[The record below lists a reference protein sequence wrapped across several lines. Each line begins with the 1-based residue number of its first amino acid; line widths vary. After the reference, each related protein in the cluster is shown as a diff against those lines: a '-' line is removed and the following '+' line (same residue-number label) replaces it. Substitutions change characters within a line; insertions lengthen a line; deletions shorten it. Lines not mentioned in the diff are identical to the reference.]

1 MAKFYGIGTGPG
13 DSSLLTVKA
22 VNTLK
27 NIDVLYTPE
36 AKKGGDS
43 LALSIVKEYVP
54 HTVEIKSRHFP
65 MSIHGE
71 EKIQAWDE
79 VSNEIVNDVKNGKDV
94 GFITLGDPMIY
105 STYVYVMERI
115 MDDIEVETIPG
126 ISSFSNIA
134 SNQNFPLVMDTDPLV
149 VIPCTME
156 EERIDEALQKHDCIV
171 LMKIY
176 KKINLI
182 LEKLEKY
189 DLIDHAILV
198 SNSSQEREVVFK
210 NLRDED
216 IDEKI
221 SYFSTILINKNNKKK
236 YSIDSLSGSKDSDR

>member
-13 DSSLLTVKA
+13 DSSLVTVKA
-22 VNTLK
+22 INTLK
-27 NIDVLYTPE
+27 NIDILYTPE

-54 HTVEIKSRHFP
+54 DKVEIKSRHFP
-65 MSIHGE
+65 MSNHGTD
-71 EKIQAWDE
+71 KIEAWEDI
-79 VSNEIVNDVKNGKDV
+79 SKEIVSDVKSGKDV

-115 MDDIEVETIPG
+115 MEDIEVETIPG

-156 EERIDEALQKHDCIV
+156 EDKIDEALEKYDCIV

-182 LEKLEKY
+182 LDKLKKHN
-189 DLIDHAILV
+189 LIDYAILV
-198 SNSSQEREVVFK
+198 SNSSQEREVVFT
-210 NLRDED
+210 NLREEE

-221 SYFSTILINKNNKKK
+221 SYFSTILVNKNNKKN
-236 YSIDSLSGSKDSDR
+236 R

>member
-13 DSSLLTVKA
+13 DSSLVTIKA

-27 NIDVLYTPE
+27 KIDILYTPE
-36 AKKGGDS
+36 SKKGGDS
-43 LALSIVKEYVP
+43 LALSIVKEYIP
-54 HTVEIKSRHFP
+54 DDVEVKSRHFP
-65 MSIHGE
+65 MSCNGE
-71 EKIQAWDE
+71 DKIGAWEE
-79 VSNEIVNDVKNGKDV
+79 VSKEIINDVKDGKDV

-115 MDDIEVETIPG
+115 MDHVEVETIPG

-156 EERIDEALQKHDCIV
+156 EEKIDEALEKYDCIV

-182 LEKLEKY
+182 LNKLRKHN
-189 DLIDHAILV
+189 LIDYAILV
-198 SNSSQEREVVFK
+198 SNSSQEKEIVIT
-210 NLRDED
+210 NLREGE

-221 SYFSTILINKNNKKK
+221 SYFSTILVNKNNRKVN
-236 YSIDSLSGSKDSDR
+236 STLSKNPIK

>member
-13 DSSLLTVKA
+13 DSSLVTVKA
-22 VNTLK
+22 VNVLK
-27 NIDVLYTPE
+27 NIDILYTPE

-54 HTVEIKSRHFP
+54 DSVEIKSRHFP
-65 MSIHGE
+65 MSNRGAD
-71 EKIQAWDE
+71 KIEAWE
-79 VSNEIVNDVKNGKDV
+79 YISKEIVSDVKNGKDV

-115 MDDIEVETIPG
+115 MDEVEVETIPG

-156 EERIDEALQKHDCIV
+156 EEKIDEALQKYDCIV

-182 LEKLEKY
+182 LDKLKKY

-198 SNSSQEREVVFK
+198 SNSSQEKEEVFT
-210 NLRDED
+210 NLREEE

-221 SYFSTILINKNNKKK
+221 SYFSTILINKNNK
-236 YSIDSLSGSKDSDR
+236 RNR

>member
-1 MAKFYGIGTGPG
+1 MAKFYGIGVGPG
-13 DSSLLTVKA
+13 DSSLVTVKA

-27 NIDVLYTPE
+27 NIDILYTPE
-36 AKKGGDS
+36 AKKGGES

-54 HTVEIKSRHFP
+54 DSVEIKSRHFP
-65 MSIHGE
+65 MSNHGE
-71 EKIQAWDE
+71 DKIEAWEDI
-79 VSNEIVNDVKNGKDV
+79 SREIIEDVNGGKNV

-115 MDDIEVETIPG
+115 MNDVEVETIPG

-134 SNQNFPLVMDTDPLV
+134 SNQNFPLVMDTDPLI

-156 EERIDEALQKHDCIV
+156 EEKIDEALQKYDCIV

-182 LEKLEKY
+182 LDKLKKY
-189 DLIDHAILV
+189 DLIDYAILV
-198 SNSSQEREVVFK
+198 SNSSQKKEAIFT
-210 NLRDED
+210 NLREEE

-221 SYFSTILINKNNKKK
+221 SYFSTILINKNNKRN
-236 YSIDSLSGSKDSDR
+236 I

>member
-13 DSSLLTVKA
+13 DSSLVTIKA

-27 NIDVLYTPE
+27 NIDILYTPE

-54 HTVEIKSRHFP
+54 DSVEIKPRHFP
-65 MSIHGE
+65 MSNHGTD
-71 EKIQAWDE
+71 KIEAWEE
-79 VSNEIVNDVKNGKDV
+79 VSKEIVNDVKNGKDV

-115 MDDIEVETIPG
+115 MDEVEVETIPG
-126 ISSFSNIA
+126 ISSFSHIA
-134 SNQNFPLVMDTDPLV
+134 SSQNFPLVMDTDPLV

-156 EERIDEALQKHDCIV
+156 ETKIDEVLEKYDCIV

-176 KKINLI
+176 KRINLI
-182 LEKLEKY
+182 LDKLKKHN
-189 DLIDHAILV
+189 LIDHAILV
-198 SNSSQEREVVFK
+198 SNSSQEREEVFT
-210 NLRDED
+210 NLREEK

-221 SYFSTILINKNNKKK
+221 SYFSTILVNKNNNRNK
-236 YSIDSLSGSKDSDR
+236 

>member
-13 DSSLLTVKA
+13 DSSLVTVKA

-27 NIDVLYTPE
+27 NIDILYAPE
-36 AKKGGDS
+36 SKKGSES

-54 HTVEIKSRHFP
+54 DYVEIKSRHFP
-65 MSIHGE
+65 MSNEGAD
-71 EKIQAWDE
+71 KIQAWE
-79 VSNEIVNDVKNGKDV
+79 EISKEIVSDVKNGKDV

-115 MDDIEVETIPG
+115 IEDIEVETIPG

-134 SNQNFPLVMDTDPLV
+134 SNQNFPLVMDTDSLL

-156 EERIDEALQKHDCIV
+156 EEKIDEALEKYDCIV

-182 LEKLEKY
+182 LDKLKQY
-189 DLIDHAILV
+189 NLIDHAILV
-198 SNSSQEREVVFK
+198 SNSSQEKEVVFT
-210 NLRDED
+210 NLREAE

-221 SYFSTILINKNNKKK
+221 SYFSTILVNKNNKIN
-236 YSIDSLSGSKDSDR
+236 SISLKNHMK